1 MAGINRYFDCTRTLT
16 YSYLSV
22 LPLLILYEVLLF
34 ISQPSSDVD
43 IRLTADLWIRSI
55 FTWTGTD
62 TLYITLF
69 LILAFGVAVYVK
81 ERSNLPEIRL
91 SYFIYMVLESVVWA
105 VFIGMVTSVFV
116 GRLFLMSASPQG
128 EITMLQWLALAIG
141 AGVYEELVFRVILVA
156 VLLFIFQRLFVNEWM
171 PSVMAVIIG
180 AAIFSGVHYIGA
192 FGDAFTW
199 SSFMF
204 RMLFGLALTALLI
217 YRGFGIAAWTHS
229 VYDVIVIGMW
239 QL

>member
-1 MAGINRYFDCTRTLT
+1 MAGSNRYFDYSRTLT

-34 ISQPSSDVD
+34 ISQPSSDAE
-43 IRLTADLWIRSI
+43 IRLTADLWIKAI
-55 FTWTGTD
+55 FSWTGTD

-69 LILAFGVAVYVK
+69 LIVVFGVVVYAR
-81 ERSNLPEIRL
+81 ERHNLPVIRF
-91 SYFIYMVLESVVWA
+91 SYFIYMVLESTVWA
-105 VFIGMVTSVFV
+105 IFIGLVISASV
-116 GRLFLMSASPQG
+116 GRLFMISASAEG

-156 VLLFIFQRLFVNEWM
+156 ALLFMFQRLFANEWM
-171 PSVMAVIIG
+171 PSVMAIILG

-192 FGDAFTW
+192 FGDVFTW
-199 SSFMF
+199 PSFMF

-229 VYDVIVIGMW
+229 IYDVLVIAKGHF
-239 QL
+239 